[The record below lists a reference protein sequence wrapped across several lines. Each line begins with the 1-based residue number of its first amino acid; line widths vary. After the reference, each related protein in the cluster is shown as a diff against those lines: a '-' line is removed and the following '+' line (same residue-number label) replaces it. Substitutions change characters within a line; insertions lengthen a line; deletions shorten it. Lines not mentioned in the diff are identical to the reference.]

1 MFIPRP
7 QVHAARTLLAALL
20 FATAAVPAP
29 LPAQTATTKSSV
41 PATVTLAII
50 NGRVWT
56 GNPAQPWAEAIAV
69 TGDRLAI
76 VGTNAAVK
84 AQVPASARVIDA
96 KGALVT
102 PGFIDSH
109 VHFLDGGRA
118 LESVQLR
125 DAGTK
130 ADFIKRIAAQ
140 AKRLPKGAW
149 ITNGDWDHQ
158 LWGGELPQRSW
169 IDSITP
175 NNPVWINRLD
185 GHMELANS
193 AALTVARVDKSA
205 KDIAGGTIVRDAKGE
220 LTGVFKDNAM
230 SLVDRAVP
238 SRTDAQWDKTL
249 DTAMKYVA
257 ERGVTTVRHVG
268 EGDVTSWIGVNTIRR
283 AHDAK
288 RLTTRVIAYT
298 PLEQWQRLR
307 DEVAKNG
314 RGDDWFRLDGL
325 KGFVDGSLGS
335 HTAAMYAPFSDT
347 PKDSGFYVTK
357 PESLYAWT
365 KGADAAGLH
374 VTVHA
379 IGDRAIRTQL
389 DIYER
394 VARENGPKD
403 RRFAIEHAQ
412 HVAPGDFAR
421 FAKLGVV
428 ASMQPYHAIDDGRW
442 ADKVIGTE
450 RAKGTYAFRSFL
462 DAGATLAFG
471 SDWFV
476 APPAPLEGLQ
486 AAVTR
491 RTLDGK
497 NPGGWVPAQKITL
510 EQALTA
516 YTKSAA
522 YVAFMD
528 TKVGMLKAG
537 MLADIVVLD
546 RDLFKVAPESIADA
560 KVRATIVGGRV
571 VFERPA
577 K

>member
-1 MFIPRP
+1 MPARMH
-7 QVHAARTLLAALL
+7 VSAARELLAA
-20 FATAAVPAP
+20 FALALALVPAS
-29 LPAQTATTKSSV
+29 LGAQATPATSSV
-41 PATVTLAII
+41 PPAVTLAVI
-50 NGRVWT
+50 NGRIWT
-56 GNPAQPWAEAIAV
+56 GNAAQPWAEAIAV

-76 VGTNAAVK
+76 VGTNADVK
-84 AQVPASARVIDA
+84 SQMTSSTRVIDA

-102 PGFIDSH
+102 PGFIDAH

-125 DAGTK
+125 DAATR
-130 ADFIKRIAAQ
+130 AEFITRIAAQ
-140 AKRLPKGAW
+140 ARRSPKGAW

-158 LWGGELPQRSW
+158 RWGGELPQRSW
-169 IDSITP
+169 IDSVTP
-175 NNPVWINRLD
+175 DNPVWINRLD
-185 GHMELANS
+185 GHMSLANS
-193 AALTVARVDKSA
+193 ATLKVAKVDRSA
-205 KDIAGGTIVRDAKGE
+205 RDVAGGTIVRDAKGE

-230 SLVDRAVP
+230 GLVDRAVP
-238 SRTDAQWDKTL
+238 TRTDVQWDRTL

-268 EGDVTSWIGVNTIRR
+268 EGDVTSWTGVNTIRR
-283 AHDAK
+283 AHDQH

-298 PLEQWQRLR
+298 PLEKWQRLR

-347 PKDSGFYVTK
+347 PKDSGFFVTK
-357 PESLYAWT
+357 PESLYAWI

-379 IGDRAIRTQL
+379 IGDRAIRAQL

-421 FAKLGVV
+421 FARLGVV

-442 ADKVIGTE
+442 ADKVIGAE
-450 RAKGTYAFRSFL
+450 RAKGTYAFKSFL

-476 APPAPLEGLQ
+476 APPTPLEGLQ

-491 RTLDGK
+491 RTLDGR
-497 NPGGWVPAQKITL
+497 NPGGWVPSQKITL
-510 EQALTA
+510 VQALSA
-516 YTKSAA
+516 YTKGAA
-522 YVAFMD
+522 YAAFMD
-528 TKVGMLKAG
+528 TKVGMLKTG

-546 RDLFKVAPESIADA
+546 RDLFTVAPETIADA

-571 VFERPA
+571 VYERPA
-577 K
+577 R

>member
-1 MFIPRP
+1 MLSLRP
-7 QVHAARTLLAALL
+7 QRCAARLALTALLASASFTPAALR
-20 FATAAVPAP
+20 AQAAAPGSPVPAN
-29 LPAQTATTKSSV
+29 
-41 PATVTLAII
+41 VTLAVI

-56 GNPAQPWAEAIAV
+56 GDPAQPWAEAVAV
-69 TGDRLAI
+69 AGDRLVL
-76 VGTNAAVK
+76 VGTSAAIT
-84 AQVPASARVIDA
+84 ARVPKSARVIDA
-96 KGALVT
+96 RRALVT
-102 PGFIDSH
+102 PGFIDAH

-125 DAGTK
+125 DASTRVE
-130 ADFIKRIAAQ
+130 FIRSIAAH
-140 AKRLPKGAW
+140 ARRIPKGAW

-158 LWGGELPQRSW
+158 LWGGELPQRSG
-169 IDSITP
+169 IDSVTRD
-175 NNPVWINRLD
+175 NPVWINRLD
-185 GHMELANS
+185 GHMELANT
-193 AALTVARVDKSA
+193 AALTAA
-205 KDIAGGTIVRDAKGE
+205 KVGRSVTNIAGGTIVRDAKGE

-238 SRTDAQWDKTL
+238 ARTDAQWEWTL
-249 DTAMKYVA
+249 DTAMRHVA

-268 EGDVTSWIGVNTIRR
+268 ESDVSSWTGVNTIRR
-283 AHDAK
+283 AHDQH
-288 RLTTRVIAYT
+288 RLITRVIAYT
-298 PLEQWQRLR
+298 PLEKWQRLR
-307 DEVAKNG
+307 DEVAKRG

-335 HTAAMYAPFSDT
+335 HTAAMFRPFSDT
-347 PKDSGFYVTK
+347 PRDSGFFVT
-357 PESLYAWT
+357 PPDSLYAWT

-394 VARENGPKD
+394 VAKENGPKD

-412 HVAPGDFAR
+412 HVAPTDFAR
-421 FAKLGVV
+421 FATLGVV

-442 ADKVIGTE
+442 ADKVIGAE
-450 RAKGTYAFRSFL
+450 RAKGTYAFKSFL

-476 APPAPLEGLQ
+476 APPTPLEGLQ

-491 RTLDGK
+491 RTLDGRH
-497 NPGGWVPAQKITL
+497 PGGWVPAQKITL

-516 YTKSAA
+516 YTRGAA

-546 RDLFKVAPESIADA
+546 RDLFAVQPETIADA
-560 KVRATIVGGRV
+560 KVRFTIVGGRIV
-571 VFERPA
+571 HERPA
-577 K
+577 R

>member
-1 MFIPRP
+1 MPKLRP
-7 QVHAARTLLAALL
+7 PVSAARFALAALVL
-20 FATAAVPAP
+20 HAP
-29 LPAQTATTKSSV
+29 LAMRDLEAQAPKAASTSA
-41 PATVTLAII
+41 PVTLAII
-50 NGRVWT
+50 NARVWT
-56 GNPAQPWAEAIAV
+56 GNPAQPWAEAVAV
-69 TGDRLAI
+69 TGERIAI
-76 VGTNAAVK
+76 VGTSAEVK
-84 AQVPASARVIDA
+84 AQTPASARTIDA

-118 LESVQLR
+118 LQSVQLR
-125 DAGTK
+125 DASTR
-130 ADFIKRIAAQ
+130 AEFIKRIAAQ
-140 AKRLPKGAW
+140 ARRSPKGSW

-169 IDSITP
+169 IDSVTP
-175 NNPVWINRLD
+175 DNPVWINRLD
-185 GHMELANS
+185 GHMQLANT
-193 AALTVARVDKSA
+193 AALKAAKVDKSA
-205 KDIAGGTIVRDAKGE
+205 KDVAGGTIVRDAKGE

-230 SLVDRAVP
+230 GLVDRAVP
-238 SRTDAQWDKTL
+238 ARTAAEWDKTL

-268 EGDVTSWIGVNTIRR
+268 DGDVTSWTGIGVLRR
-283 AHDAK
+283 AHDQHT
-288 RLTTRVIAYT
+288 LITRVIAYT
-298 PLEQWQRLR
+298 PLSDWKRLK
-307 DEVAKNG
+307 DDVAKNG
-314 RGDDWFRLDGL
+314 HGDDWFRMDGL

-335 HTAAMYAPFSDT
+335 HTAAMYRPFTDT
-347 PKDSGFYVTK
+347 PKDSGFFVTP

-394 VARENGPKD
+394 VARENGAKD

-442 ADKVIGTE
+442 ADKVIGAE
-450 RAKGTYAFRSFL
+450 RAKGTYAFKSFL

-476 APPAPLEGLQ
+476 APPTPLEGLQ

-516 YTKSAA
+516 YTRGGA
-522 YVAFMD
+522 YVAFLD
-528 TKVGMLKAG
+528 TKVGMLKTG

-546 RDLFKVAPESIADA
+546 RDLFKVAPETIADA
-560 KVRATIVGGRV
+560 KVRATVVGGRV
-571 VFERPA
+571 VFERAA

>member
-1 MFIPRP
+1 MIAARMLAAACALAGAFAPASLCA
-7 QVHAARTLLAALL
+7 QAARTKA
-20 FATAAVPAP
+20 
-29 LPAQTATTKSSV
+29 SV
-41 PATVTLAII
+41 PAAITLAIV
-50 NGRVWT
+50 NARVWT
-56 GNPAQPWAEAIAV
+56 GDVAQPWAEGVAV
-69 TGDRLAI
+69 AGDRIVI
-76 VGTNAAVK
+76 VGTSAAVK
-84 AQVPASARVIDA
+84 AQAPASAHIIDA

-102 PGFIDSH
+102 PGFIDAH

-125 DAGTK
+125 DAGTR
-130 ADFIKRIAAQ
+130 AEFIKRIAAQ
-140 AKRLPKGAW
+140 AKRSLKGAW

-169 IDSITP
+169 IDSVTP
-175 NNPVWINRLD
+175 DNPVWINRLD
-185 GHMELANS
+185 GHMSLANS
-193 AALTVARVDKSA
+193 ATLKIAKVDKTA
-205 KDIAGGTIVRDAKGE
+205 RDVAGGTIVRDAKGE

-230 SLVDRAVP
+230 GLVDRAVP
-238 SRTDAQWDKTL
+238 ARTDAQWDRTL

-268 EGDVTSWIGVNTIRR
+268 EGDVTSWTGVNTIRR
-283 AHDAK
+283 AHDQH

-298 PLEQWQRLR
+298 PLAKWQRLR

-335 HTAAMYAPFSDT
+335 HTAAMVAPFSDT
-347 PKDSGFYVTK
+347 PKDSGFYVTP

-389 DIYER
+389 DVYER
-394 VARENGPKD
+394 VAKENGPKD

-442 ADKVIGTE
+442 ADKVIGAE
-450 RAKGTYAFRSFL
+450 RAKGTYAFKSFI

-476 APPAPLEGLQ
+476 APPTPLEGLQ

-497 NPGGWVPAQKITL
+497 NPGGWVPSQKITL

-516 YTKSAA
+516 YTKGAA

-528 TKVGMLKAG
+528 TKVGILKAG

-546 RDLFKVAPESIADA
+546 RDLFKVAPEKIADA

-571 VFERPA
+571 VYERPA
-577 K
+577 R